1 MFHEGSSSSICGK
14 TEETPPRSLRSACRL
29 SSLAA
34 STGRAAA
41 RLVARAV
48 RARVIRRGTAAGPR
62 ARSAPATHNVRHTHY
77 TALVRSRLEH
87 ITDQCNCRLIYTQYN
102 KIIFSIKV

>member
-14 TEETPPRSLRSACRL
+14 REETPPRSV

-34 STGRAAA
+34 STGTGVPPLR
-41 RLVARAV
+41 RGL
-48 RARVIRRGTAAGPR
+48 RVIRRGTAGWPR
-62 ARSAPATHNVRHTHY
+62 ARSAPAVHNVYHTHY

-87 ITDQCNCRLIYTQYN
+87 IIIDQCNCRLITQYY
-102 KIIFSIKV
+102 KIIFSIKVKNLTLHLK